1 MICCTDTG
9 YCMAQARRLQQ
20 WWEAWEGAMYAMA
33 SAAAVCGWQQALD
46 DAWRQPVIPY
56 AIGWRTRRSGRES
69 HRWHSRPHDAH
80 ETSGRRNM
88 SGRCAWLPRDAGSA
102 SGDAC
107 HARNTRTRTIP
118 PGCLAGGVSADA
130 AVPVRIGFP
139 VHRCLYDVS
148 LPAHG
153 VGGGGLSQA
162 QGASCT
168 GTPHWRTA
176 LGVRP

>member
-9 YCMAQARRLQQ
+9 YCMAEARRLQQ

-56 AIGWRTRRSGRES
+56 AIGWHTRRSGRES

-88 SGRCAWLPRDAGSA
+88 SGRCAWLPRDAGA